1 MILSPFLLISILY
14 LSLLRHGHTS
24 KDEEG
29 DTSTYGSRDVLRSRS
44 HNTNHTATSRQRVLY
59 NMPYQQRQQQ
69 YGQPS
74 YTPQYQQ
81 QQQQQQQ
88 QYGQPPYTPQYQ
100 QQQQQQQQ
108 QQPYSLMQPMMQPQ
122 QQYAMQQQQQY
133 TPMQQQQQQQYTQPQ
148 RFQMRGNYMDSTS
161 STSSSPFNTF
171 NSQQSQ
177 FLQQQL
183 QQQRQQQQQRQS
195 SPSSSSSLP
204 TGSQLFMTYQPQF
217 GLCNQLRALHQ
228 AIAIAKVL
236 GRILVIPDVIDD
248 DGKGPIYK
256 RDTLFDTEALIN
268 VLNKAGNGKVCAITT
283 ASYSKLGLSKPKF
296 ILDLKLQSFKQLVPS
311 NLYFDNMGWSHL
323 PVIQANSLTG

>member
-1 MILSPFLLISILY
+1 MIFSPFLLISILY

-74 YTPQYQQ
+74 YTPQY
-81 QQQQQQQ
+81 
-88 QYGQPPYTPQYQ
+88 